1 VPEQSGGETREGDD
15 GAAGNKNAR
24 CAGGR
29 AYEASS
35 LVSGRRSG
43 NYGISR
49 THPPA
54 RLAQSPDTPA
64 ARRDAALKYL
74 AAVPSDAMVD
84 EMIDALAKRMPA
96 ARRDEFV
103 RLMKK
108 ITPLD
113 KIKALTLEGMVK
125 HFTVAAIDALTRFYG
140 SAEGKAILKKFGVY
154 MGEILPG
161 IQAEVLRALQEVR
174 AEMQI

>member
-1 VPEQSGGETREGDD
+1 MR
-15 GAAGNKNAR
+15 
-24 CAGGR
+24 R
-29 AYEASS
+29 AFRYCPDVVAIIALLALILPLGS
-35 LVSGRRSG
+35 
-43 NYGISR
+43 
-49 THPPA
+49 A
-54 RLAQSPDTPA
+54 AQSPDTPA

-74 AAVPSDAMVD
+74 AAVPSDAVSDAVVD
-84 EMIDALAKRMPA
+84 EMIDAVAKQMPA

-108 ITPLD
+108 VTQLD

-125 HFTVAAIDALTRFYG
+125 HFTVAEIDALTSFYS
-140 SAEGKAILKKFGVY
+140 SAAGKAIMKKFGVY

-161 IQAEVLRALQEVR
+161 IQAEVLRALQAVR

>member
-1 VPEQSGGETREGDD
+1 MR
-15 GAAGNKNAR
+15 
-24 CAGGR
+24 R
-29 AYEASS
+29 AFRYCPDVVAIIALLALILPLGS
-35 LVSGRRSG
+35 
-43 NYGISR
+43 
-49 THPPA
+49 A
-54 RLAQSPDTPA
+54 AQSPDTPA

-74 AAVPSDAMVD
+74 AAVPSDAVVD
-84 EMIDALAKRMPA
+84 EMIDAVAKQMPA

-108 ITPLD
+108 VTQLD

-125 HFTVAAIDALTRFYG
+125 HFTVAEIDALTSFYS
-140 SAEGKAILKKFGVY
+140 SAAGKAIMKKFGVY

-161 IQAEVLRALQEVR
+161 IQAEVLRALQAVR